1 MHTTANREENKK
13 EITFAQCVFFLFLMA
28 DKREGSAFKDRF
40 KEGISA
46 EQATDDRAQDNL
58 SLRKNKREAKLNR
71 LRDYKGSDM
80 SDRVDKSFQKQATD
94 ELGAAAIGET

>member
-1 MHTTANREENKK
+1 MDE
-13 EITFAQCVFFLFLMA
+13 
-28 DKREGSAFKDRF
+28 KREGSAFKDRF
-40 KEGISA
+40 KEGINA